1 MKFKLFSLSLFSVS
15 TLLTLA
21 PTSTPAAFAG
31 CVMTDVAPQIAI
43 HGSKEPAVQTN
54 NVNMQSESGCLGNTT
69 TSTATQLYVGPDNVE
84 QTRNSSH
91 FVGGG
96 KDDVTKVNSPA
107 IAVPVSVP
115 VDVYSPAHDRDFLNG
130 F

>member
-1 MKFKLFSLSLFSVS
+1 MFKIFSFSLFSVS
-15 TLLTLA
+15 ALLTLA

-43 HGSKEPAVQTN
+43 HGSKNPAKQTN
-54 NVNMQSESGCLGNTT
+54 NVTMQSEGVCLGNTT
-69 TSTATQLYVGPDNVE
+69 TSTSTQLYIGPGDVE

-96 KDDVTKVNSPA
+96 KDNGTGLSGPVIS
-107 IAVPVSVP
+107 VPVEVP
-115 VDVYSPAHDRDFLNG
+115 VDVYSPAHDPTFLG
-130 F
+130 G

>member
-21 PTSTPAAFAG
+21 PTFTPAAFAG

-54 NVNMQSESGCLGNTT
+54 NVDMQSESGCLGNTT

-91 FVGGG
+91 FVSGG
-96 KDDVTKVNSPA
+96 KDDATKVTGPS
-107 IAVPVSVP
+107 IGVPVSVP
-115 VDVYSPAHDRDFLNG
+115 VDVYSPAHDQDFLNS